1 MKFENKQQLIAAI
14 RKDIIGELEAINQY
28 GAHLNATDE
37 PLAKAV
43 WTQIRNEERVHVGEL
58 LTMLTYYEPSEIET
72 LAAGEKEVK
81 EIMESLK

>member
-1 MKFENKQQLIAAI
+1 MKFENKLELIQAI
-14 RKDIIGELEAINQY
+14 RKDIIGEFEAIIQY
-28 GAHLNATDE
+28 SNHINATDE

-58 LTMLTYYEPSEIET
+58 LTLLTYYEPSEIET

-81 EIMESLK
+81 EIMASLK